1 MEILIPDLYTFV
13 QASMRYHAGMSK
25 QMTIRGVPDEVAR
38 KIRRLSRERGSSVNT
53 TVLEIL
59 RHAVSVDARR
69 DLLARYA
76 TWTAEDIAQVEDAV
90 AAQRVID
97 DSLWR

>member
-1 MEILIPDLYTFV
+1 M
-13 QASMRYHAGMSK
+13 GK
-25 QMTIRGVPDEVAR
+25 QMTIRGIPEEVAG
-38 KIRRLSRERGSSVNT
+38 KLLRLSRERGRSVNT

-59 RHAVSVDARR
+59 SQAVGMDARR
-69 DLLARYA
+69 ERLARYA
-76 TWTAEDIAQVEDAV
+76 TWTSEDLAQVEDTV

>member
-1 MEILIPDLYTFV
+1 
-13 QASMRYHAGMSK
+13 MSK

-59 RHAVSVDARR
+59 RHAVGVDARR
-69 DLLARYA
+69 ELLARYA
-76 TWTAEDIAQVEDAV
+76 TWTAQDLAEVEEAV

>member
-1 MEILIPDLYTFV
+1 
-13 QASMRYHAGMSK
+13 MSK
-25 QMTIRGVPDEVAR
+25 QMTIRGVPEEVAG
-38 KIRRLSRERGSSVNT
+38 KLLRLSRERGRSVNT

-59 RHAVSVDARR
+59 RQAVGTDARR
-69 DLLARYA
+69 ERLARYA
-76 TWTAEDIAQVEDAV
+76 TWTSEDLAQVEDAV

>member
-1 MEILIPDLYTFV
+1 
-13 QASMRYHAGMSK
+13 
-25 QMTIRGVPDEVAR
+25 MTIRGVPEEVAG
-38 KIRRLSRERGSSVNT
+38 KLLRLSRERGRSVNT

-59 RHAVSVDARR
+59 RQAVGTDARR
-69 DLLARYA
+69 ERLARYA
-76 TWTAEDIAQVEDAV
+76 TWTSEDLAQVEDAV

>member
-1 MEILIPDLYTFV
+1 MG
-13 QASMRYHAGMSK
+13 R
-25 QMTIRGVPDEVAR
+25 QMTIRGVPEEVAG
-38 KIRRLSRERGSSVNT
+38 KLLRLSRERGLSLNG

-59 RHAVSVDARR
+59 SQAVGTDARR
-69 DLLARYA
+69 ERLARYA
-76 TWTAEDIAQVEDAV
+76 TWTPEDLAQVEGSV